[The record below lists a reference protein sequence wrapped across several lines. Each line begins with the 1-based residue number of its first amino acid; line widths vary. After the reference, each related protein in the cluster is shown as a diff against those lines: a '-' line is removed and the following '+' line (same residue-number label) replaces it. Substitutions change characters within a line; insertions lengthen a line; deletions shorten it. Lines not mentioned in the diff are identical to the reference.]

1 MKKHLRTEMLNK
13 HGGALGSERT
23 VRLGSYLDNSRWWS
37 DSVVAGC
44 MVLCLVAYVLII
56 AELGVC
62 GRQKELLQLKK
73 PHTEQRRKGGGRE
86 NREKKG

>member
-44 MVLCLVAYVLII
+44 MVLCLVTYVLII
-56 AELGVC
+56 AELGVR
-62 GRQKELLQLKK
+62 GRQKKLLQLQKTQ
-73 PHTEQRRKGGGRE
+73 TEQGGKGRKRNE
-86 NREKKG
+86 